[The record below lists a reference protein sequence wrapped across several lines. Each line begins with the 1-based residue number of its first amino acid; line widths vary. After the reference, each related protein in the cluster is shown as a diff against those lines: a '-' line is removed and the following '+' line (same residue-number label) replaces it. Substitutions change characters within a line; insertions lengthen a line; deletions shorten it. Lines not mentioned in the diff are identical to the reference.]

1 MALLHF
7 SLLVVDIGESLHSL
21 KAFRASLTSWLHEL
35 FHQGRPGSELTFDDD
50 LRIRKFLLLDAMIS
64 WIKIGKAV
72 SGTVVERK
80 NAFLR
85 LEASSV
91 FQIPHFFSLKIQAG
105 ALLVVGDGVALKSV
119 IIVEMVATHVE
130 AERN

>member
-1 MALLHF
+1 M
-7 SLLVVDIGESLHSL
+7 
-21 KAFRASLTSWLHEL
+21 
-35 FHQGRPGSELTFDDD
+35 GRP
-50 LRIRKFLLLDAMIS
+50 FLGLL
-64 WIKIGKAV
+64 WR
-72 SGTVVERK
+72 EK

-91 FQIPHFFSLKIQAG
+91 FQIPHSFSLKIQAG